1 MTHLAPPRPLW
12 LVPLLLAAILAAALP
27 AWTPLYS
34 QQTVQLQGRVVNG
47 TQGATLNPGLTV
59 SLHSFDPQT
68 GGVTT
73 QAAPLD
79 PEGIFSFSVS
89 VSGGEKTYAAAIDY
103 AGHRYG
109 SPLTSLEAWPNG
121 LTLTVYEST
130 REVAVISVQQHV
142 MVLGRVE
149 PSGRVMEAVELVT
162 LTNDSDLT
170 LVPDLTN
177 VGPGMFSFLRFSLPP
192 DATDFDVQ
200 TDLVGGE
207 IIPVGT
213 GFALTAPVTP
223 GRHNV
228 TFRYAFPYQ
237 GSSFAYNQN
246 LPQGAAAFRVMVPRR
261 LGPIQV
267 NGLGPPSPLDIE
279 GAVFNV
285 WSGQDIPPGQGV
297 QLQLGNLPQPS
308 SWQRFTAWTGNT
320 ALWLVVIPSA
330 LGAALAA
337 VLLYGA
343 IRGPQPA
350 AVNLPLPP
358 AANIPARFTPERQ
371 RLVGEIADLDHRF
384 QQGTLP
390 EAEYRPQ
397 RNALKAGLL
406 AEVQPVSPIPEA
418 D

>member
-73 QAAPLD
+73 QTVPLD
-79 PEGIFSFSVS
+79 PGGEFSFSMP
-89 VSGGEKTYAAAIDY
+89 VSGGEMTYAAAIDY

-149 PSGRVMEAVELVT
+149 ASGRVMEAVELVT

-207 IIPVGT
+207 TIPVGT

-246 LPQGAAAFRVMVPRR
+246 LPQGAAAFQVMVPQS

-267 NGLGPPSPLDIE
+267 NGLGSPSPLDIE

-297 QLQLGNLPQPS
+297 QLQLDNLPQPS

-343 IRGPQPA
+343 IRGRQPA

-371 RLVGEIADLDHRF
+371 RLVGEIAALDHRF
-384 QQGTLP
+384 QQGSLP

-406 AEVQPVSPIPEA
+406 AEVQPVSPTPEA

>member
-1 MTHLAPPRPLW
+1 MMRLSVPRPFW
-12 LVPLLLAAILAAALP
+12 LVPLLLTVVLAAAF
-27 AWTPLYS
+27 AFWTPLYS

-47 TQGATLNPGLTV
+47 TQGATLNPGLTA
-59 SLHSFDPQT
+59 SLHAFDPQT

-73 QAAPLD
+73 QTAPLD
-79 PEGIFSFSVS
+79 PEGKFSFSVP
-89 VSGGEKTYAAAIDY
+89 VSGGDMTYAAAIDY

-109 SPLTSLEAWPNG
+109 SPLTSLKAWPTG

-149 PSGRVMEAVELVT
+149 ASGRVMEAVELVT
-162 LTNDSDLT
+162 LTNDSDRT

-237 GSSFAYNQN
+237 GASLAYRQN
-246 LPQGAAAFRVMVPRR
+246 LPQGAGTFQVMVPQR

-267 NGLGPPSPLDIE
+267 NGLGSASSLEIE

-285 WSGQDIPPGQGV
+285 WSGQEIPPGQGV

-308 SWQRFTAWTGNT
+308 SWQRFTAWIGNT
-320 ALWLVVIPSA
+320 ALWLVVIPCT

-337 VLLYGA
+337 VLVYGA
-343 IRGPQPA
+343 IRHPLPA
-350 AVNLPLPP
+350 AIDLPLPP
-358 AANIPARFTPERQ
+358 TANLPIHYTPEGR
-371 RLVGEIADLDHRF
+371 RLFGEIATLDHRF
-384 QQGTLP
+384 QQGNLP

-397 RNALKAGLL
+397 RDALKADLL
-406 AEVQPVSPIPEA
+406 AAVQPVSATPEA